1 MSSPTFITVD
11 PDVEIRPCP
20 FCGGKPALYSI
31 EPYGYWGGGYHPQ
44 VEELSVRCRECGAEG
59 PRVEC
64 KVFANWT
71 EFRVAD
77 FREDKPLWQKEHDRW
92 QAYHG
97 ECKTEAI
104 TKWNERK

>member
-11 PDVEIRPCP
+11 PDVEIKPCP

-31 EPYGYWGGGYHPQ
+31 EPYGYWGDGFHPQ
-44 VEELSVRCRECGAEG
+44 RDDLSVRCRVCSAEG

-71 EFRVAD
+71 ERNVHEFRQ
-77 FREDKPLWQKEHDRW
+77 DKDLYNFEYGRW
-92 QAYHG
+92 TAYRKG
-97 ECKTEAI
+97 LELEAI
-104 TKWNERK
+104 AKWNERK